1 MNPSSMQPS
10 FDRCPTTAG
19 RDHVKVHFDL
29 SQDDD
34 GYPPATSET
43 LWAVPMGESRF
54 RIDNI
59 PFFVYDVSC
68 FDIVSA
74 QKTSSGQLKYDSL
87 LEPGGHSTI
96 RVIFYDQ
103 PRDPRQLTERIS
115 GLRKSFRE
123 LGCSSEL
130 SHIPSLVAIDIPPE
144 VALAK
149 AKLILDN
156 GKKQGLWG
164 YEEATLAHTQ

>member
-1 MNPSSMQPS
+1 MSSDFTRHPES
-10 FDRCPTTAG
+10 PG
-19 RDHVKVHFDL
+19 KDHVKIHFDL
-29 SQDDD
+29 LQGED

-54 RIDNI
+54 RLDNI
-59 PFFVYDVSC
+59 PFFVCGVSC

-74 QKTSSGQLKYDSL
+74 RKEAGGKIKYDRL
-87 LEPGGHSTI
+87 IEPGGHSTI
-96 RVIFYDQ
+96 RVVFYDQ
-103 PRDPRQLTERIS
+103 PNDPRPLEERVS

-130 SHIPSLVAIDIPPE
+130 SHIPTLISIDIPPE

-149 AKLILDN
+149 AKLILDV
-156 GKKQGLWG
+156 GQKQELWD
-164 YEEATLAHTQ
+164 YEEATLAHSA